1 MAARVEILAVGSLHR
16 DLEPAAR
23 HYLDLLRPY
32 VTVTVREVK
41 EVPLRGRSEA
51 EVLREEGR
59 RLLAAWPQA
68 PVVAALA
75 VDGRA
80 LDTEAFAAWLQR
92 AFERGGAGFVIGGSL
107 GLADEV
113 RARATDAALA
123 VRAHAAAPAGARR
136 AARAALPRRQ
146 DPARRAVPSLTTRAP
161 PRAGRR
167 RAPPAGG

>member
-16 DLEPAAR
+16 DLEPAA
-23 HYLDLLRPY
+23 HHFIDLLRPHA
-32 VTVTVREVK
+32 TISVREVK
-41 EVPLRGRSEA
+41 EVALRGRSEA

-80 LDTEAFAAWLQR
+80 LDTSAFADWLQK

-107 GLADEV
+107 GLAGEV
-113 RARATDAALA
+113 Q
-123 VRAHAAAPAGARR
+123 
-136 AARAALPRRQ
+136 ARAAQRFSLSALTLPHQ
-146 DPARRAVPSLTTRAP
+146 LARVVLLEQLF
-161 PRAGRR
+161 RAGKILRGE
-167 RAPPAGG
+167 PYHH